1 MYRTSRF
8 RFSLLHCL
16 GEFFNFEHLFSSFAL
31 YSYKFSTIILFTS
44 YAIFL
49 ESTLYS
55 LIITIDVSI
64 YLCTYVIRLRTPNSL
79 TDHIITMFRSS
90 RHIIPF
96 QHRARAGADPLPAS
110 QGLNGSYLCV
120 QGRRDEYI
128 NNIPLCSRLQ
138 SNVL

>member
-1 MYRTSRF
+1 MQYFWSLSSHPENHNQRF
-8 RFSLLHCL
+8 D
-16 GEFFNFEHLFSSFAL
+16 LFVHAPSSGF
-31 YSYKFSTIILFTS
+31 IP
-44 YAIFL
+44 
-49 ESTLYS
+49 
-55 LIITIDVSI
+55 
-64 YLCTYVIRLRTPNSL
+64 PNSL

-128 NNIPLCSRLQ
+128 NNIPLCFRSR